1 MYLLTQTPSIKNGV
15 AIATAILAVMVFIP
29 SLQWLSTHALYGTV
43 LTTHAG
49 HDYDNKD

>member
-1 MYLLTQTPSIKNGV
+1 MCLLARTQSIKDDV
-15 AIATAILAVMVFIP
+15 ANAIAILAVKVFVP

-49 HDYDNKD
+49 HDYEDKD